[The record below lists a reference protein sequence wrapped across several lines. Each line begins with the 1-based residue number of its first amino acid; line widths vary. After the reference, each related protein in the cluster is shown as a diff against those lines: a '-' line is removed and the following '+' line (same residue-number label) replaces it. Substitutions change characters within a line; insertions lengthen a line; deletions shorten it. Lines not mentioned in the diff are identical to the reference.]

1 MQRKQARDFLPYS
14 RYGILGKYICSFLD
28 LLKGFGLCEIFAH
41 LTPVGW
47 LLFIIWL
54 IDITSFS
61 TARDASKNDFLV
73 YLNFLARICPSFFN
87 LD

>member
-41 LTPVGW
+41 LTPVG
-47 LLFIIWL
+47 
-54 IDITSFS
+54 
-61 TARDASKNDFLV
+61 
-73 YLNFLARICPSFFN
+73 
-87 LD
+87 